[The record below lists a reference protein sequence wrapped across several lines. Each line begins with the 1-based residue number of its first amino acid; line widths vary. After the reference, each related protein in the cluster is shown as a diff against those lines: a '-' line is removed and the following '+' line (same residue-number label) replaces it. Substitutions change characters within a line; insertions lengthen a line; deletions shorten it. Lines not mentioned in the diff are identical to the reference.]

1 MDQFNRKRP
10 HGGMTKNQAKKQKFN
25 ENILSEAPQG
35 NFLCQWKSLLHV
47 VSKDSDCEIY
57 VEWQRSLH
65 MLYVSFNQN
74 FLNITCT
81 KINKTIQFWIPG
93 TLATA
98 VQLKLIQ
105 PYHTVKVNKTPP
117 LPFFGSKMI
126 IYFLMYRN

>member
-1 MDQFNRKRP
+1 
-10 HGGMTKNQAKKQKFN
+10 MTKNQAKKQKFN

-65 MLYVSFNQN
+65 MLYVLFKQN
-74 FLNITCT
+74 FLNITYT
-81 KINKTIQFWIPG
+81 KINKTIQFWIPR

-98 VQLKLIQ
+98 VQLLSL
-105 PYHTVKVNKTPP
+105 KTYST
-117 LPFFGSKMI
+117 LSYSKSK
-126 IYFLMYRN
+126 